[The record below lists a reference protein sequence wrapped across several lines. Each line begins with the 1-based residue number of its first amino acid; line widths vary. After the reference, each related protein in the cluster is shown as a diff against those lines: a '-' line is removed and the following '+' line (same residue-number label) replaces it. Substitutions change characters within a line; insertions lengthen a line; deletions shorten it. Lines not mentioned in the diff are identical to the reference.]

1 MSGNFVSELIKA
13 AVIDLL
19 FKRPITV
26 QYARDQTGKV
36 EFRASINPSSGG
48 AQQQQPVVLM
58 AQQPYGYPPPYPPA
72 YPGAYP
78 PGYQYQ
84 QVPPPGTSGA
94 PNQPP
99 QQEKPMTAFDL
110 QIPTTFRR

>member
-19 FKRPITV
+19 FKRPIQL
-26 QYARDQTGKV
+26 QYARDPAGKV

-48 AQQQQPVVLM
+48 QQQQPVVYM

-72 YPGAYP
+72 FPGAYP
-78 PGYQYQ
+78 PGYQFQ
-84 QVPPPGTSGA
+84 PPPPGTSGA
-94 PNQPP
+94 PNQPAP
-99 QQEKPMTAFDL
+99 QEKPLTAFDL